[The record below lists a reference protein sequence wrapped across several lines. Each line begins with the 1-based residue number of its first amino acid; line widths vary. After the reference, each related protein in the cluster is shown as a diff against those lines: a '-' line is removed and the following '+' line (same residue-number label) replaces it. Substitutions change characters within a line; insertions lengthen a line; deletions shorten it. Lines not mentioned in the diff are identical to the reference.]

1 MPGNLSTKY
10 SHSRQQGRHRGKQ
23 DRSGEEARQNLE
35 KSIFSLSLGH
45 SSTHAASQRQG
56 HRAPVPPPI
65 GQSLTTTQASHGGE
79 MALVSQGQPSRDG
92 DCLQLNAH
100 FNTGRMHWLQRTRW
114 APDASATEPA
124 LAEPSAWLLFPQI
137 TS

>member
-45 SSTHAASQRQG
+45 SGTYAASQRQG

-65 GQSLTTTQASHGGE
+65 SGGGYRARPPTATAGQKKGE
-79 MALVSQGQPSRDG
+79 RKP
-92 DCLQLNAH
+92 
-100 FNTGRMHWLQRTRW
+100 
-114 APDASATEPA
+114 PDADGCLHADQDLVGAHVALSAVGLPCGETRIHV
-124 LAEPSAWLLFPQI
+124 S
-137 TS
+137 S